1 MATKKAKGLPKK
13 RQPITKAKKAKVIKS
28 LLDLPKGK
36 RATAPQVTKAKKAK
50 AIKVKHKVIG
60 KSKGRTEVSLGKANK
75 NDVAGI
81 IKGFRQK
88 TKADFGTIIKDKDGN
103 VIARTHTTRG
113 STTLAEQLVL
123 KALSKYG
130 KVYDEVIIVASVRTP
145 KVKRK
150 VKKK

>member
-13 RQPITKAKKAKVIKS
+13 RVIKS
-28 LLDLPKGK
+28 LLELPKGK

-60 KSKGRTEVSLGKANK
+60 KSRGRTEVSLGSAKK
-75 NDVAGI
+75 SDVAGI
-81 IKGFRQK
+81 VKGFRQK
-88 TKADFGTIIKDKDGN
+88 IKADFGTIIKDKDGN
-103 VIARTHTTRG
+103 VIARTHTTKA

-145 KVKRK
+145 KAKRK
-150 VKKK
+150 AKKK

>member
-13 RQPITKAKKAKVIKS
+13 TPKITKERKAKVIKS
-28 LLDLPKGK
+28 LLDLPRGK

-50 AIKVKHKVIG
+50 AITVKHKVIG

-75 NDVAGI
+75 KDVAGI
-81 IKGFRQK
+81 VKGFRQK

-113 STTLAEQLVL
+113 NTTLAEQLVL

-130 KVYDEVIIVASVRTP
+130 KVYDEVIIVVSVRTP

-150 VKKK
+150 AKKK